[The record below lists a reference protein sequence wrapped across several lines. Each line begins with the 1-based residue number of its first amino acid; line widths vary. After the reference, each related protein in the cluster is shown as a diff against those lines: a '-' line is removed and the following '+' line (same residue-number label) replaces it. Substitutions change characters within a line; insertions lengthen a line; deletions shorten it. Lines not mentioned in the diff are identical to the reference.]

1 MKKVFLKAAATAM
14 VVCILCSTSMLSP
27 FAATASTR
35 TDGNI
40 VYYTQNG
47 KDTGI
52 KSIKNNGTLYYD
64 CADNSDKDITTQ
76 FLINYL
82 TTAKPY
88 QDVNGKTGSV
98 SPLYEWA
105 NIASAIFEN
114 GGKYTCTDN
123 YKKYYS
129 PTYSKSSK
137 ENVNV
142 AQKLASNKCETVGSR
157 KSDNYQSTGLNVAS
171 SFSDLRYRMCKHIS
185 DRIYRHALDPE
196 DVLSQGDY
204 NPDALPELSNKDS
217 RKIIYNMVT
226 SISRDGGTC
235 KYKYNSYAVGFYDFD
250 LKILDVEGID
260 YVQDETQTKQN
271 SSVKEKILNT
281 TENKTLYDVN
291 TQTRTEMSKSETI
304 STSFT
309 NSQGFSFS
317 EMFGGSVEITSG
329 AVKGVI
335 QSSITAGQAFESAQ
349 TNGTTTV
356 SSVSQ
361 SKSVDYKVP
370 PHTVVNVEQRISKDS
385 MTTKYATPVALTY
398 KVVIFSMSGDVYAD
412 SAWTLGQSTAGYS
425 QSNFST
431 FFGGDSA
438 QEGYYAYDALAK
450 KVKNAN
456 DELWDKVYG
465 NNHIFYKYHDGHS
478 SPTNTSEYK
487 LNWNNVNNTYKTN
500 TGKSEGIEK
509 FASFCPMLSTGATT
523 TTTVESM
530 NSVVSAPEPM
540 YLPSTF
546 RVVDCTDP
554 RYYIFEDGTFNLGT
568 ISIGAFD
575 RDGAPYY
582 DFLMKDGYWS
592 VKEGSEDIIEYDPDS
607 YSVSAKAIGTGTL
620 VWQLKDTTKY
630 TALKD
635 NGAVTKDNANKVEVK
650 FTVREYPFK

>member
-1 MKKVFLKAAATAM
+1 MKKVFLKAAATMM
-14 VVCILCSTSMLSP
+14 VVCILCSTSMLSS
-27 FAATASTR
+27 FAATGSTR

-40 VYYTQNG
+40 VYYTENG

-52 KSIKNNGTLYYD
+52 KSIKNKGTLFYD
-64 CADNSDKDITTQ
+64 CSDNKESDITTQ
-76 FLINYL
+76 FLIDYL
-82 TTAKPY
+82 TTEKPY
-88 QDVNGKTGSV
+88 QDANGNTGSV

-123 YKKYYS
+123 YNQYYS
-129 PTYSKSSK
+129 PTYSTSST

-142 AQKLASNKCETVGSR
+142 AEKLANNSCVTEGSR

-185 DRIYRHALDPE
+185 DRIYRNALDPE

-204 NPDALPELSNKDS
+204 NPDALPKLSNSDS

-260 YVQDETQTKQN
+260 YVGDETQTKKN

-281 TENKTLYDVN
+281 TENNTLFDVN
-291 TQTRTEMSKSETI
+291 TQTTTEMSKSETI
-304 STSFT
+304 STSIS

-329 AVKGVI
+329 AVKGII

-349 TNGTTTV
+349 TNETTTV

-370 PHTVVNVEQRISKDS
+370 PHTVVNVEQTIAKDS
-385 MTTKYATPVALTY
+385 MTTKYDTPVALTY

-412 SAWTLGQSTAGYS
+412 SAWTLCQSTAGYS
-425 QSNFST
+425 QSNFCT
-431 FFGGDSA
+431 FFGGDSEE
-438 QEGYYAYDALAK
+438 EGYYAYDSLAK
-450 KVKNAN
+450 KVKNAD

-478 SPTNTSEYK
+478 DPTDTGEYK
-487 LNWNNVNNTYKTN
+487 LNWNGVNNTYKTN

-530 NSVVSAPEPM
+530 NSVVCAPQPM

-554 RYYIFEDGTFNLGT
+554 RYYIFEGGTFNLGT

-575 RDGAPYY
+575 RFGAPYY

-592 VKEGSEDIIEYDPDS
+592 VKEGSEDVISYDPAS
-607 YSVSAKAIGTGTL
+607 YTVSAKGIGTGTL
-620 VWQLKDTTKY
+620 VWQLKDTTEY

-635 NGAVTKDNANKVEVK
+635 NATVTKDNANTVEVK